1 MKSSIIILSILYI
14 SIVVLANF
22 TANVVIT
29 TQYITFALGTVFFG
43 FIFTLRDLLHARA
56 GRKTTLTVIVVTAL
70 VNATAVLFNMFDI
83 RILFASII
91 AFFISEIIDTEV
103 YQKLLAKT
111 WNYRVLVSNLIS
123 IPVDTVIFTLLAF
136 FGIWDAN
143 TLIVVIAWDI
153 VIKYITAALLIVT
166 NKQGASHG

>member
-43 FIFTLRDLLHARA
+43 FIFTLRDLLHKYVGKR
-56 GRKTTLTVIVVTAL
+56 GVIKIIIL
-70 VNATAVLFNMFDI
+70 GTAVNVVAVAFSAFDI
-83 RILFASII
+83 RILLASVI

-103 YQKLLAKT
+103 YQKLLLQPWRTRA
-111 WNYRVLVSNLIS
+111 LFSNFIS
-123 IPVDTVIFTLLAF
+123 IPIDTVLFTIIAFSGVWSTSTIFF
-136 FGIWDAN
+136 
-143 TLIVVIAWDI
+143 VVVGDI
-153 VIKYITAALLIVT
+153 IIKYVTATSIIYLKPNLSI
-166 NKQGASHG
+166 KG